1 MTWVIGGGVMTGYS
15 IGLSD
20 IRITFADGSERDCL
34 QKIYPVGPNIAA
46 AFAGSVAIGFAMV
59 ENLAGWMQVPEGSE
73 PVGFDP
79 VEIAERWPTEA
90 KRIFA
95 AQPEAE
101 RKLQSH
107 IMLLGVSP
115 IAHNGNPAWPRTEV
129 YTLKSPDFSPRKARP
144 HEYLAIGIGASVFE
158 DDLCTLSNNN
168 DRRMT
173 LMQGEIGNIG
183 GMGTML
189 AIHFTDIVRRHQP
202 RGISSHLHLC
212 WVFLNRIVIRTNDH
226 QRTGAWSGWNLGPD
240 TASDIGSNFRMPV
253 IAGSYQQLQ
262 ELLQSTGQAVE
273 GVIA

>member
-1 MTWVIGGGVMTGYS
+1 VTWVIGGGVMTGYA

-46 AFAGSVAIGFAMV
+46 AFAGSVAIGF
-59 ENLAGWMQVPEGSE
+59 ELIQNLTALLHVPKDSE

-79 VEIAERWPTEA
+79 VEIADRWPAEA
-90 KRIFA
+90 RRIFA
-95 AQPEAE
+95 AQPAE
-101 RKLQSH
+101 ERDLQSH

-115 IAHNGNPAWPRTEV
+115 LAHNGNPAWPRTEI
-129 YTLKSPDFSPRKARP
+129 YTLKSPDFSPRKAQP

-158 DDLCTLSNNN
+158 NDLRKLSENN
-168 DRRMT
+168 DRRMI
-173 LMQGEIGNIG
+173 LMQGEMGNLG

-212 WVFLNRIVIRTNDH
+212 WVFLDRIVIRTNDH
-226 QRTGAWSGWNLGPD
+226 LLTGRWSGWNLGPD
-240 TASDIGSNFRMPV
+240 VTADIETNFTMPI
-253 IAGSYQQLQ
+253 IARGYQ
-262 ELLQSTGQAVE
+262 ELQQVIQKSGQAIRAAV
-273 GVIA
+273 A